1 MQKNKKDNTRPQPQ
15 KHSRN
20 PSAQRQRDSHPRLTL
35 CFSPPQN
42 RKSKKYLS
50 NPNSLEKKKP
60 KVVKKMTKN
69 KKQQQQ

>member
-1 MQKNKKDNTRPQPQ
+1 MLKNKKDNSTRPQPQ

-35 CFSPPQN
+35 CLSPQN

-50 NPNSLEKKKP
+50 NPTSL
-60 KVVKKMTKN
+60 
-69 KKQQQQ
+69 